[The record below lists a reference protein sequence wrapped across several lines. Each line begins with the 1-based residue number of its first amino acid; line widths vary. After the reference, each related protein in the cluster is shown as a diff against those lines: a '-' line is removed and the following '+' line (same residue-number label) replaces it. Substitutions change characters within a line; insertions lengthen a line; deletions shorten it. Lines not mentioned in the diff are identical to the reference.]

1 MSDVVKFQ
9 RTSELDAYV
18 VYGVL
23 YRCKDRFIY
32 IGHTMRFNV
41 RKSEHYN
48 LCSGARRVATLFA
61 QQAFQPREEVFDI
74 VVLWQGNCSLL
85 QAKAVEQAFMDKYNT
100 RVYPRPSNGVTVDI
114 DLMQPCVDPMQLNID
129 MACKDVSSM
138 EWANRTLAAYT
149 AVVQCLPRSEQTML
163 KQCLEIQALHFDEIA
178 AVTAVA
184 MLRGLVC
191 KYEMSTEKVGV
202 TAVHIDLNSITTAA
216 QPEDGNELRDALR
229 AQMMWFNADK
239 RGVDYEFSS
248 QGIAAVFRMLLATCS
263 PPDATVTVRATPQ
276 TPSET
281 LRELAGRVSEMCKPA
296 AGELVTLKAL
306 VETMRRLTDG
316 VHWRGI
322 GGPDNF
328 DNVERSP
335 FAKTFRGAFEH
346 ATSLVFVRLQG
357 GAAMRRGCGASGWHL
372 YNMTL
377 SSIVDTPTDA
387 ARSSTVQ
394 PPVDD
399 DDDDDDSE

>member
-149 AVVQCLPRSEQTML
+149 AFVEKEMTANGSTGSMRIRTRADISFILAAYLVLNRGGACVQVRRCIFSVGG
-163 KQCLEIQALHFDEIA
+163 KW
-178 AVTAVA
+178 
-184 MLRGLVC
+184 
-191 KYEMSTEKVGV
+191 KVGRRCK
-202 TAVHIDLNSITTAA
+202 
-216 QPEDGNELRDALR
+216 LRTGWA
-229 AQMMWFNADK
+229 
-239 RGVDYEFSS
+239 
-248 QGIAAVFRMLLATCS
+248 
-263 PPDATVTVRATPQ
+263 
-276 TPSET
+276 SEKMHP
-281 LRELAGRVSEMCKPA
+281 LSWGK
-296 AGELVTLKAL
+296 
-306 VETMRRLTDG
+306 VE
-316 VHWRGI
+316 
-322 GGPDNF
+322 GG
-328 DNVERSP
+328 
-335 FAKTFRGAFEH
+335 
-346 ATSLVFVRLQG
+346 
-357 GAAMRRGCGASGWHL
+357 
-372 YNMTL
+372 
-377 SSIVDTPTDA
+377 
-387 ARSSTVQ
+387 
-394 PPVDD
+394 
-399 DDDDDDSE
+399 